1 MLTLFWRK
9 VFSLY
14 LTFSFT
20 NTKSSWKIAGV
31 SLENA
36 IVERKNRLASKENIA
51 VRSENTI
58 PNKKRENVSG
68 ENAIVKLKNKIVKA
82 KKPNVIN
89 YKIECP

>member
-1 MLTLFWRK
+1 M
-9 VFSLY
+9 
-14 LTFSFT
+14 
-20 NTKSSWKIAGV
+20 
-31 SLENA
+31 ENA

-51 VRSENTI
+51 VRSENII

-89 YKIECP
+89 YKPLKIKLWHHAQNLQTQQPWNCTG